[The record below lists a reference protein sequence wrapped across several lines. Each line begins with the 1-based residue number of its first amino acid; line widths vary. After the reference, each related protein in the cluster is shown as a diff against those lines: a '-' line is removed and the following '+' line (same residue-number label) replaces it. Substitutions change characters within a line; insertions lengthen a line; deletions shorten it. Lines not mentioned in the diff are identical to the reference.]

1 MADSSQ
7 TVLMQFTAFHV
18 LHFQSNLTVVHYRW
32 SNPKK
37 IKIGSG
43 GGLVPI
49 SRQAGI
55 WASADSSDVNK
66 HHPVLVC

>member
-1 MADSSQ
+1 M
-7 TVLMQFTAFHV
+7 V
-18 LHFQSNLTVVHYRW
+18 QSK
-32 SNPKK
+32 KK

-43 GGLVPI
+43 SGLVPI

-55 WASADSSDVNK
+55 WASADSSDVDK